1 QGANGEI
8 LLCGTTLIYWKTA
21 DKSHPEPS
29 EDLSEKPVGDLDD
42 AKFQNKIPA
51 LFLSFEDPNHS
62 NNPCL
67 DQLGFVGRE
76 TW

>member
-29 EDLSEKPVGDLDD
+29 EDLSEKPVGGLDD

-76 TW
+76 IW